1 MNKELIERLLAEHHD
16 LFPRAAAPAAV
27 PSDDATPTCGDGWYG
42 LLDALSKSIRQQALA
57 LGLTPE
63 SKAWPRYEQIKQK
76 FGELRISLSPE
87 QEPYIALLDKYRGLS
102 RLICEQCGEPGVLDC
117 IRGNYKV
124 RCSKHR
130 PASDIPPA
138 QPPVW
143 RQLDPEN

>member
-16 LFPRAAAPAAV
+16 LFPRAGAPAVV
-27 PSDDATPTCGDGWYG
+27 PSDDPIPSCGDGWYG

-57 LGLTPE
+57 LGLTPG

-76 FGELRISLSPE
+76 FGELRICLSPE

-102 RLICEQCGEPGVLDC
+102 RLICEQCGEPGVLDR

-130 PASDIPPA
+130 PEGDNPPA
-138 QPPVW
+138 QPPVS